1 MNGNRR
7 FIIMKILVVFYS
19 RTGKTRKVAE
29 ELRNSL
35 DCDIE
40 ELIDTKSRSGPIEYI
55 RAARDAG
62 KHKLTVLEKIKNDP
76 ANYDLIIIGTP
87 NWADTMA
94 MAVRTYI
101 TENYMKFNNVAFFE
115 TAGRNNFDGAFS
127 DMKELIGSNPLA
139 VMGVRSKEVN
149 NGIYKT
155 KVVEFLKKI
164 NSS

>member
-1 MNGNRR
+1 
-7 FIIMKILVVFYS
+7 MKILVVFYS

-29 ELRNSL
+29 ELRNIL

-40 ELIDTKSRSGPIEYI
+40 ELIDKKSRSGPIEYI

-87 NWADTMA
+87 NWAGTMA

-101 TENYMKFNNVAFFE
+101 TENYMNFNNVAFFE
-115 TAGRNNFDGAFS
+115 IAGRNNFDGAFS
-127 DMKELIGSNPLA
+127 DMKEIIGSDPLA

-149 NGIYKT
+149 NGRYKT
-155 KVVEFLKKI
+155 KVVEFFKKI
-164 NSS
+164 NSF